1 MQNKSGT
8 IEVDDIMEVL
18 YGESA
23 MEIDRTAW
31 QQIIKEADKDNDGK
45 LDFEDFKEAM
55 LEKG

>member
-1 MQNKSGT
+1 
-8 IEVDDIMEVL
+8 MEVL

-45 LDFEDFKEAM
+45 IDFEDFKEAM
-55 LEKG
+55 FEKG